1 MPIISNAN
9 QDFNNLSLSDDSSYD
24 HIFTEIPETET
35 TKGVYFQR
43 AQFIRRPEDLVSIDH
58 GLLAVINVGGNRYT
72 FPWSTLQQF
81 PLTRLGRLCGC
92 QSLEDIASVCDDYDE
107 ARKEFFFDRSPS
119 AFRVIL
125 NFLAAGKLRLLREM
139 CILSLHD
146 ELTYWGVEM
155 VYMERCCKRKMY
167 TRMEEVHE
175 HERREEERRQRNA
188 MQQVPVEE
196 TGYRKMMNRLRD
208 MVENPQSGL
217 PGKIFACLSVIMV
230 AVTVISL
237 CISTMPDLREEEDRG
252 ECSSKCQHMFI
263 IETVCVGWFSLEFV
277 LRFIQARSK
286 LDFLRGPLNIID
298 AMAIL
303 PYYVSLVVVEEDPAL
318 EHEKTGT
325 SYLDKLG
332 LVLRIL
338 RALRILYV
346 MRLARHSLGL
356 QTLGLTVRR
365 STREFGLLLLFLC
378 VAVTL
383 FSPLVHLAES
393 ELTGAQDFSSIPAS
407 YWWAIISMTTVGYGD
422 MVPRSIP
429 GQVVALSSILSG
441 ILIMAFPATSIFHMF
456 SRSYQELKMEHDR
469 LFKEECAAAAA
480 AAAAAGELQEVG
492 VGVGGDGG
500 VVRGMEDFPP
510 PGLGLRLD
518 KDSMHSPES
527 LALLGKG
534 GEVAGNNNHS
544 LPAGA
549 F

>member
-9 QDFNNLSLSDDSSYD
+9 HDFSNLSASDDSSLD
-24 HIFTEIPETET
+24 AIFTQIPETET
-35 TKGVYFQR
+35 VKGVYYQR
-43 AQFIRRPEDLVSIDH
+43 AQFIRQPEDLLSVDH

-72 FPWSTLQQF
+72 FPWSTLEQF
-81 PLTRLGRLCGC
+81 PLTRLGRLCGL
-92 QSLEDIASVCDDYDE
+92 SSPEEIAGVCDDYDE
-107 ARKEFFFDRSPS
+107 TRREFFFDRSPS

-125 NFLAAGKLRLLREM
+125 NFLAAGKLRMLREM
-139 CILSLHD
+139 CVLSLHD
-146 ELTYWGVEM
+146 ELLYWGVEM
-155 VYMERCCKRKMY
+155 TYMEHCCKRKMY
-167 TRMEEVHE
+167 TRIEEMNE
-175 HERREEERRQRNA
+175 QERQEEEQRQRHA
-188 MQQVPVEE
+188 LLRPPVEE
-196 TGYRKMMNRLRD
+196 TRYRKFMNQLRD

-217 PGKIFACLSVIMV
+217 PGKIFACLSVVMV

-252 ECSSKCQHMFI
+252 ECSQKCRNMFI
-263 IETVCVGWFSLEFV
+263 VETVCVAWFSLEWI

-286 LDFLRGPLNIID
+286 LEFIRGPLNVID

-303 PYYVSLVVVEEDPAL
+303 PYYVSLVVDEDDPGL
-318 EHEKTGT
+318 DHEKAGGT

-393 ELTGAQDFSSIPAS
+393 ELTGVEDFSSIPAS

-456 SRSYQELKMEHDR
+456 SKSYQDLKREHDR

-480 AAAAAGELQEVG
+480 LAAASGAGQEG
-492 VGVGGDGG
+492 S
-500 VVRGMEDFPP
+500 EDFPP
-510 PGLGLRLD
+510 PGLRHMCPDTESTCSLESLSLLD
-518 KDSMHSPES
+518 DGCEVNQHSHSP
-527 LALLGKG
+527 
-534 GEVAGNNNHS
+534 S